1 MERERALEA
10 AAGLPIA
17 ELVADVEPGGLG
29 PALPAIGRM
38 KNTGHAGRSLIQVA
52 DDPAFSSVQK
62 VDQVRRPQL
71 RRDLLPLPV
80 RAAIASG
87 EQRDPAS
94 ADHKALDTVRAEPD
108 LPRSGPFP
116 GQLALP
122 GVPTV
127 GGPEKHRWARQRQ

>member
-1 MERERALEA
+1 MEREGSRGA
-10 AAGLPIA
+10 AAALPIA
-17 ELVADVEPGGLG
+17 DLLADVEPGGLR
-29 PALPAIGRM
+29 PVLPAIGRM

-52 DDPAFSSVQK
+52 DDPAFSRVQK

-108 LPRSGPFP
+108 LPRPGPFP
-116 GQLALP
+116 AQLALP
-122 GVPTV
+122 GVPAD
-127 GGPEKHRWARQRQ
+127 GAPEKHRWARQRQ